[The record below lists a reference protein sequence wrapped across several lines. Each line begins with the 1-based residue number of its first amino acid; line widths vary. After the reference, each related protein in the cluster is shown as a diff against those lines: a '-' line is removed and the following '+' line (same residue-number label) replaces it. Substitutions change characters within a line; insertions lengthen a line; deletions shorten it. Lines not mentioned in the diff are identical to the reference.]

1 MSLSRPDSGRPRRA
15 LGQLSANDLSSASNH
30 VNSVAAPVKLTRTT
44 ALPTPPP
51 SQKDASAS
59 PNLLGQQPSSTP
71 TKRSLRNGQGNK
83 RVRDSPSS
91 SVFHSPRGTRSTP
104 NPRARKVADRSSRGS
119 PVAMH
124 RMLQE
129 QEQPQEDE
137 GEEEDSDEEDYD
149 AHMTDEIIL
158 LPTSLSRSR
167 LESSFNESFPLI
179 STPVTKPRSPRG
191 KQPTSSS
198 ALRMQQAREFSS
210 FPLASTPIAAPSRS
224 RAASKDKA
232 PLLKTLHYSDGP
244 SPLLPPGDD
253 VFDVDFQHGEE
264 FTEAIEPA
272 ASSNQPSAISSPAQ
286 SKQAISRGSKA
297 KAAGTRTKATRKGK
311 GKAKVSDDTDDDDGF
326 VQKSSDYST
335 PSTPVKIPEIV
346 PTPRSNRAA
355 SRSKSTPAAKAS
367 PASKRSKIKDPSRRS
382 VSILGDEEQEIQGRC
397 RSVGSRRT
405 MSPPALSRLSEEVAP
420 RPPSPS
426 DDPMLLRGPSRNDVD
441 DRHASAS
448 LTGGIN
454 GNQLGV
460 SEDLEIKSEDEDEV
474 FGTEHLLMHEGPS
487 IDGEDGTY
495 NQAPLSL
502 TATSQRNDSHL
513 KEQQGFGFE
522 PNDFIDPRLLVKK
535 GDDSPSREDKTREE
549 ESSLEEESD
558 REESFSAAEMIS
570 REGSEDEQERARQS
584 DNEDE
589 DAEGGHG
596 ISSESVDAYSHIH
609 QSPNGNAFSDQEE
622 VNDVYTEALDEQQE
636 ESTNSERSASPMLVE
651 MGYNAEWDMALRR
664 SATALDH
671 DLSEGEAREDDEE
684 EGEERLLEHH
694 RKTEEQEKAD
704 EQIVDQLIDMDQVE
718 EVQTEH
724 DFAKGKGDEER
735 AWQAPMEA
743 TVEKQAQR
751 ITKAMPV
758 DDAAHTKSKNEAVM
772 QTEQE
777 TEEEKRVV
785 DITISTDSSL
795 PSPPRA
801 QSMMIDADGEASFF
815 GRRYRSSTAMDRSA
829 TDMPSHSVN
838 MASPSFARTERR
850 APFVRHASVPAEDS
864 TLDVSMQERSAMLS
878 MRHNAV
884 EIASFDKDAAARAVA
899 VLTQFSDFVQY
910 GSLDSL
916 AGPSN
921 ADTTSKQIRDNV
933 ASGPTPLSCNTSSDT
948 RFAIPSRPASSVRRA
963 FDQSPATPFVPGG
976 FPRTPNVA
984 AATPSPSLGRGEE
997 AVLYA
1002 SKDVLLE
1009 KARRGHGRLLVDAG
1023 DWSKAAWAS
1032 LDDIFTAEILAG
1044 ANVVLKGGQKLRGQA
1059 QKEALKRIDGQAILD
1074 VFLEAHHIE
1083 PEDLIGEWSRRKL
1096 SNRVAALRRR
1106 QAIRVE
1112 RRFPGTLNEE
1122 DRRELGID
1130 LLGLGSYSE
1139 SLPQTPSSQHTRA
1152 RSESSVFRFEEE
1164 GVVPFVMESTPL
1176 PKNVGAEASSLY
1188 PKLPAL
1194 GAPVQTSEPNTPSRE
1209 RSASP
1214 SPSQMMETP
1223 RRERSLVGLA
1233 SKGLGFLASKVATPL
1248 RFAIAKEAPTT
1259 SEDGKHVQREQDREG
1274 AQADA
1279 QAPMVMTPAP
1289 PPLHASADRSRRDS
1303 MVSTSSV
1310 SSMRSEPKPGPP
1322 LEMRAVERSP
1332 SVASLGAAIAEL
1344 AAKRNQRASLERS
1357 RSMSFQKGDSSYEV
1371 ETSFATRIDGSFAAS
1386 SASLRRVNSFSSA
1399 SSGDSSVV
1407 GAFGSS
1413 RRTGTSGQVVQTA
1426 LSNLNDGISHSKA
1439 AAKVEEFRRSRSSRA
1454 WKSPRSARMATA
1466 KSGAA
1471 GDTSILSS
1479 SFSRINE
1486 GEASVVRDRKTFW
1499 EERAAKGV

>member
-1 MSLSRPDSGRPRRA
+1 M
-15 LGQLSANDLSSASNH
+15 GQLSANDLSSASNN
-30 VNSVAAPVKLTRTT
+30 VDLVAAPVKLTRT
-44 ALPTPPP
+44 AGLPTPPP

-71 TKRSLRNGQGNK
+71 TKRSLRNGQVEK

-91 SVFHSPRGTRSTP
+91 SVFHSPHGTRSTP
-104 NPRARKVADRSSRGS
+104 NPRARKVADRTSRGS
-119 PVAMH
+119 PVAMY

-129 QEQPQEDE
+129 QKQPQGVE
-137 GEEEDSDEEDYD
+137 GGEEDSDEEDYD

-179 STPVTKPRSPRG
+179 STPVTVPRSPRG

-198 ALRMQQAREFSS
+198 RALRTQQARELSS

-232 PLLKTLHYSDGP
+232 PLLKTLHYTDGP

-253 VFDVDFQHGEE
+253 VFDLDFQHGEE
-264 FTEAIEPA
+264 FTEAFEPA
-272 ASSNQPSAISSPAQ
+272 AGSGQPSAESSPAK
-286 SKQAISRGSKA
+286 SKQSMSRGSKA
-297 KAAGTRTKATRKGK
+297 KAAGTRTNATRKGK
-311 GKAKVSDDTDDDDGF
+311 GKAKVSGNTDDDDSI
-326 VQKSSDYST
+326 VQKSNDYSA
-335 PSTPVKIPEIV
+335 PSTPVEIPEFV

-355 SRSKSTPAAKAS
+355 PRSNSTPAAKAS
-367 PASKRSKIKDPSRRS
+367 PASKRSKAKGASRRS
-382 VSILGDEEQEIQGRC
+382 VSTPGDEEQEIQGR
-397 RSVGSRRT
+397 RHSVGSRRT
-405 MSPPALSRLSEEVAP
+405 TSPPALSRLSEEVAP

-426 DDPMLLRGPSRNDVD
+426 DDPMLLRGSSRNDVD

-448 LTGGIN
+448 LPVGIN
-454 GNQLGV
+454 DYQLGI

-474 FGTEHLLMHEGPS
+474 FGIERLLMHEGPS

-495 NQAPLSL
+495 DQGPLSL
-502 TATSQRNDSHL
+502 GATSQRNER
-513 KEQQGFGFE
+513 EQQGFGFE
-522 PNDFIDPRLLVKK
+522 PNDFIDPRLLVKRS
-535 GDDSPSREDKTREE
+535 DDCPSREDKARGEE
-549 ESSLEEESD
+549 FTPEEESD

-570 REGSEDEQERARQS
+570 REGSEDDQERARQFDS
-584 DNEDE
+584 EDE
-589 DAEGGHG
+589 KAEEGQG
-596 ISSESVDAYSHIH
+596 IPSKSVDTHSHMH
-609 QSPNGNAFSDQEE
+609 ESPNGDAFSDQEE
-622 VNDVYTEALDEQQE
+622 VNDVYTEALGEQQG
-636 ESTNSERSASPMLVE
+636 ESTNSDRSASPMFVE
-651 MGYNAEWDMALRR
+651 MGYNAEWDVALRR
-664 SATALDH
+664 SATALESYD
-671 DLSEGEAREDDEE
+671 SEGEAREEDEE
-684 EGEERLLEHH
+684 EGEEALLEHH

-724 DFAKGKGDEER
+724 DFAKVKGDEER
-735 AWQAPMEA
+735 ARQAPTEA
-743 TVEKQAQR
+743 TVKKQAQTT
-751 ITKAMPV
+751 TKAMPA
-758 DDAAHTKSKNEAVM
+758 DDAAQTKSKNETVV

-777 TEEEKRVV
+777 TEEDKRVV
-785 DITISTDSSL
+785 DITISTESSL

-829 TDMPSHSVN
+829 TDMHSHSVT

-864 TLDVSMQERSAMLS
+864 NLDVSMHERSAMLS

-921 ADTTSKQIRDNV
+921 ADTTSKQIQDNV
-933 ASGPTPLSCNTSSDT
+933 ASGLTPLTCNTSSDT

-963 FDQSPATPFVPGG
+963 FAQSPATPFVPGG

-997 AVLYA
+997 AVLYV

-1009 KARRGHGRLLVDAG
+1009 KARRGHGRLLVDAR

-1044 ANVVLKGGQKLRGQA
+1044 ANVVLKGGQTHRGQA
-1059 QKEALKRIDGQAILD
+1059 QKVALKRIDGQTILD
-1074 VFLEAHHIE
+1074 VFLEAHNIE
-1083 PEDLIGEWSRRKL
+1083 TEDLIGEWSRRKL

-1106 QAIRVE
+1106 QAIRIE

-1122 DRRELGID
+1122 DRRDFGID
-1130 LLGLGSYSE
+1130 VLGLGSYSE
-1139 SLPQTPSSQHTRA
+1139 SLPQTPSSQPTRA

-1164 GVVPFVMESTPL
+1164 GAGPFVMESTPL
-1176 PKNVGAEASSLY
+1176 PKNAGAEASSLY

-1194 GAPVQTSEPNTPSRE
+1194 GASVPMSAPNTPSRE

-1214 SPSQMMETP
+1214 SPSQMAETP
-1223 RRERSLVGLA
+1223 ERSLVGLA

-1248 RFAIAKEAPTT
+1248 RFAITKEVPAT

-1274 AQADA
+1274 LQADA
-1279 QAPMVMTPAP
+1279 PAPTTMTPALP
-1289 PPLHASADRSRRDS
+1289 SLYASADRSRRDS
-1303 MVSTSSV
+1303 MASTSSV
-1310 SSMRSEPKPGPP
+1310 SSMRSASKPGPP

-1357 RSMSFQKGDSSYEV
+1357 RSMSFQRGDSSNEV
-1371 ETSFATRIDGSFAAS
+1371 ETSFATRMDGSVAAS
-1386 SASLRRVNSFSSA
+1386 STSLRRVNSFSSA
-1399 SSGDSSVV
+1399 SSGDCSVV

-1479 SFSRINE
+1479 SFSKINE